1 MKHFRYSIAEDEI
14 VGLKGE
20 IGEVPEVFIEYHND
34 FSPEKIYYK
43 IDNKKVTEVIGEGYD
58 EEAAKRRVEDF
69 LSALNVNLF

>member
-1 MKHFRYSIAEDEI
+1 MKHFRYSIVEDEI
-14 VGLKGE
+14 AQLKGE
-20 IGEVPEVFIEYHND
+20 IDEVPEGFIEYHND